1 MNYKIPRTVSVGG
14 LGKTKRIEIGG
25 TSPISIRL
33 VFPKPPT
40 DTVRG
45 IL

>member
-1 MNYKIPRTVSVGG
+1 MKYKIPQTVSVGG
-14 LGKTKRIEIGG
+14 LGKTKRIETGEVP
-25 TSPISIRL
+25 PISIRL